1 MKLNVRLLR
10 ENFESLR
17 PQGDAMVGRFYSILF
32 SRHPDIQRMFAKTDM
47 EAQRKKF
54 FDTLDEIV
62 RHLEQPDKTL
72 SDLLV
77 LGNSHVD
84 YGVKP
89 EQYAAV
95 CDALLEAM
103 KQSAGKAW
111 TAEIEGAWRDAYST
125 VADIM
130 KKGAALRRPPK

>member
-10 ENFESLR
+10 EHFESLR
-17 PQGDAMVGRFYSILF
+17 PQGDAMVDQFYSLLF
-32 SRHPDIQRMFAKTDM
+32 SRHPEIRAMFAKTDM

-62 RHLEQPDKTL
+62 LHLEQPDRTL
-72 SDLLV
+72 SDLLL

-89 EQYAAV
+89 EQYAIV
-95 CDALLEAM
+95 CECLLEAM
-103 KQSAGKAW
+103 KRSSGKTW
-111 TAEIEGAWRDAYST
+111 TAELEAAWRDAYAT

-130 KKGAALRRPPK
+130 KKGAALRRRP

>member
-10 ENFESLR
+10 EHFESLR

-72 SDLLV
+72 SDLLI

-89 EQYAAV
+89 DQYAAV
-95 CDALLEAM
+95 CDGPDDLAVQCE
-103 KQSAGKAW
+103 QP
-111 TAEIEGAWRDAYST
+111 
-125 VADIM
+125 AD
-130 KKGAALRRPPK
+130 GFHYVGVVVGQ

>member
-1 MKLNVRLLR
+1 MA
-10 ENFESLR
+10 ER
-17 PQGDAMVGRFYSILF
+17 PV
-32 SRHPDIQRMFAKTDM
+32 
-47 EAQRKKF
+47 
-54 FDTLDEIV
+54 
-62 RHLEQPDKTL
+62 

-89 EQYAAV
+89 DQYAAV
-95 CDALLEAM
+95 CDALVEAM

-111 TAEIEGAWRDAYST
+111 TPEQETAWRDAYTT

-130 KKGAALRRPPK
+130 KKGAALRRPSK